1 MGNFGPAD
9 APLRRALRISLH
21 DLRLRRLKRRNS
33 SSLREYLSFSLLT
46 ACRGMVG
53 RAVELSVVFANDVI
67 STARG
72 AYNEDC
78 NWIGAGSGGRLSL
91 R

>member
-1 MGNFGPAD
+1 MGNFGPAEHRSAALCEFLCTTQAA
-9 APLRRALRISLH
+9 AP
-21 DLRLRRLKRRNS
+21 KRRNS
-33 SSLREYLSFSLLT
+33 SNLREYLRFSLLT

-67 STARG
+67 NTAKG

-78 NWIGAGSGGRLSL
+78 NWIGAGSGWRLSL